1 MSASKGLLRI
11 VSVLGSNIESYH
23 IMIFAFL
30 TAKIISN
37 IFLFVNW
44 GEIDVI
50 YLNVNEEKTVHAN
63 SYVDSLVSFSV
74 EYKCIFKLRVDTQMN
89 S

>member
-1 MSASKGLLRI
+1 MNCRCLLLKI

-50 YLNVNEEKTVHAN
+50 YPNVNDEKTSYIN
-63 SYVDSLVSFSV
+63 SYVDPLVYSV
-74 EYKCIFKLRVDTQMN
+74 
-89 S
+89 